1 MSSLKLHLI
10 RITQLYRMLIYAN
23 LEKQKLSTSRIYSES
38 IKQVKLSWADGD
50 RERGRETRL
59 PTPPASLPTNTT
71 SRCESFACKRKSS
84 RGGNNTLLVNT
95 NKCQAQNRW
104 SKKKNLVLSA
114 ALCKNISP
122 SIFISFSVQCLCRQ
136 EARLRFLLSASE
148 TSRQKFSQCLHEAS
162 RQLIS
167 KHRRQQ
173 HECNTSEIK
182 C

>member
-38 IKQVKLSWADGD
+38 IKQVKLSRADGD

-104 SKKKNLVLSA
+104 SKKKKSRFERGAVQKYLAVDFHFIFSSVFVQTRSSFTLFTLRQRNQ
-114 ALCKNISP
+114 SP
-122 SIFISFSVQCLCRQ
+122 KV
-136 EARLRFLLSASE
+136 
-148 TSRQKFSQCLHEAS
+148 
-162 RQLIS
+162 
-167 KHRRQQ
+167 
-173 HECNTSEIK
+173 
-182 C
+182 